1 MRHEITVLAAVA
13 VLFIGMMACDGGGGD
28 GGGGTNVD
36 LGDDGKVAS
45 SMSQA
50 EAEQACKSVSA
61 QMKKAYEEA
70 GGEHLTCLAMASF
83 AKAMAGGD
91 VAACQQSYDSCMEN
105 PDEESGDD
113 CEEAYEGFKDCNA
126 TLGEVEACMNDQI
139 AAMEEGYAEA
149 KKLNCSS
156 TEEEL
161 KALGEMFGSEEEIS
175 QACKTVQ
182 EKCPSMVEEN
192 EETEPAPP
200 LE

>member
-1 MRHEITVLAAVA
+1 
-13 VLFIGMMACDGGGGD
+13 LFIGMMACDGGG

-50 EAEQACKSVSA
+50 EAEQACKNVSA
-61 QMKKAYEEA
+61 QMEKAYEDA
-70 GGEHLTCLAMASF
+70 GGEHVGCLVAGTF

-91 VAACQQSYDSCMEN
+91 VAACQKAYDSCMEE

-113 CEEAYEGFKDCNA
+113 CEEAYEELKDCNA
-126 TLGEVEACMNDQI
+126 TLGEIEACMDDQVG
-139 AAMEEGYAEA
+139 AMEEGYAEA

-161 KALGEMFGSEEEIS
+161 KALGEIFDSKEELS

-182 EKCPSMVEEN
+182 EKCPSMVEED